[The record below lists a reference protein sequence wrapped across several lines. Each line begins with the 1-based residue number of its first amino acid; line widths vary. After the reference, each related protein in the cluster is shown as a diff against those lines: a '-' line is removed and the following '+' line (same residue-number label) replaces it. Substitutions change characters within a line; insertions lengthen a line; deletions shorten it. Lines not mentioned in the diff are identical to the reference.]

1 MARVTGDV
9 PKESLPALQN
19 MLANAPDAAF
29 ASLSSVSL
37 KSTPVTICLAFFL
50 GGLGV
55 DRFYIGDIGLGVAK
69 LLLGWATFGIWPFVD
84 IFVSYRKARKKNF
97 ENLSL
102 IRSGRLLRA
111 GGSRARCGLRS
122 GSRSGSRARLC
133 SRARKVGQRERGRR
147 SHRRMIEVFR
157 LPPGSRLPGGFRACS
172 ARALRLAEN

>member
-29 ASLSSVSL
+29 VSLSSVSL

-50 GGLGV
+50 GGFGV
-55 DRFYIGDIGLGVAK
+55 DRFYIGDIGLGVVK
-69 LLLGWATFGIWPFVD
+69 LLLGCAPFGICPFVD

-102 IRSGRLLRA
+102 ILSGAGASYAPAGPAPTAGYAPGPAQGPAPGYAPVPEKSGRE
-111 GGSRARCGLRS
+111 S
-122 GSRSGSRARLC
+122 
-133 SRARKVGQRERGRR
+133 
-147 SHRRMIEVFR
+147 EVVD
-157 LPPGSRLPGGFRACS
+157 LT
-172 ARALRLAEN
+172 EE

>member
-29 ASLSSVSL
+29 VSLSSVSL

-50 GGLGV
+50 GGFGV

-102 IRSGRLLRA
+102 ILNGAGVSYAPAGPAPTAGYAPGPAPGPAPGYAPVPEKSGRE
-111 GGSRARCGLRS
+111 S
-122 GSRSGSRARLC
+122 
-133 SRARKVGQRERGRR
+133 
-147 SHRRMIEVFR
+147 EVVD
-157 LPPGSRLPGGFRACS
+157 LT
-172 ARALRLAEN
+172 EE